1 MKLCGQIRSR
11 LIRHGS
17 LNHLKNTRYRI
28 ISKIEAGVALCI
40 EVSLEKYRKY
50 CHVNDNVNVLYDMVY
65 KEKIDFKGLAI
76 T

>member
-1 MKLCGQIRSR
+1 MK
-11 LIRHGS
+11 
-17 LNHLKNTRYRI
+17 
-28 ISKIEAGVALCI
+28 AGVALCI

>member
-28 ISKIEAGVALCI
+28 ISKIKAGVALCI

-50 CHVNDNVNVLYDMVY
+50 CPVNDNVNVLYDMVY